1 MNITTQRPRRALPL
15 AVIMVAFTWAGI
27 MECVPASFEAATVTA
42 AAVVPSAGSQAS
54 GVTADVTTVKCSQVS
69 SKILGRDVSYCIDL
83 PSDYA
88 ASSKRYP
95 TLYFLHGLFENENS
109 WEEKGGKEIL
119 DRLIQEGKIGRF
131 LVVTPDGGRSFYVN
145 SEDGKDRYE
154 DFFIREFIPAIDHLY
169 RTIPQREERGITG
182 VSMGGYG
189 SLHLAMRHP
198 DLFGSASAQTAAL
211 VPHLP
216 TPLPTEGRWGFYMRI
231 MAGAFGSPLNRPY
244 FEQNNPLTL
253 AEDPGKFQNLKL
265 YFDVGDHD
273 RYGFTEGNSLLDQ
286 ILTKKGFPHQF
297 AIRPGDHGWS
307 FLHDYM
313 HYALEFHWKIFNA
326 ALPAAGR

>member
-1 MNITTQRPRRALPL
+1 MG
-15 AVIMVAFTWAGI
+15 V
-27 MECVPASFEAATVTA
+27 
-42 AAVVPSAGSQAS
+42 QAS
-54 GVTADVTTVKCSQVS
+54 GSTSPNGDVTTVECGQVTS
-69 SKILGRDVSYCIDL
+69 AILGRSVNYCVDL
-83 PSDYA
+83 PADYA
-88 ASSKRYP
+88 TSGKRYP
-95 TLYFLHGLFENENS
+95 SLYFLHGLFENERV

-119 DRLIQEGKIGRF
+119 DGLIQEGKAGRF
-131 LVVTPDGGRSFYVN
+131 LVVMPDGGRSFYVN
-145 SEDGKDRYE
+145 ADDGKNRYE
-154 DFFIREFIPAIDHLY
+154 DFFIREFVPAIDHLY
-169 RTIPQREERGITG
+169 RTIPEREERGITG

-189 SLHLAMRHP
+189 ALHLAMRHP
-198 DLFGSASAQTAAL
+198 DVFGSASAQSAAL

-216 TPLPTEGRWGFYMRI
+216 EPLPTEGRWGFYARI
-231 MAGAFGSPLNRPY
+231 LAGAFGSPLNRQY
-244 FEQNNPLTL
+244 FEENNPLTL
-253 AEDPGKFQNLKL
+253 AEDPTKFQNLKL

-313 HYALEFHWKIFNA
+313 QYALEFHWKIFNA